1 MPMSIS
7 EPDVKHLAQDAGQK
21 ESNKC
26 ETARSRR
33 VSFAVFTIAAFII
46 MICGSVLL
54 FKLGGI
60 YAEIKGELLNGCASR
75 ALFRTPCLRSLR
87 SIASSS
93 RRRRRIF
100 SSSRRLRMRSFSCF
114 SSSAR
119 RFLCSSGSGTQS
131 TEFPA
136 SRSRK
141 ASRSIFS
148 SVPGVRIY
156 TSVCVIPAARSSSIR
171 LAKDTPAPQA
181 DPCHAPQYLGEVK
194 LTA

>member
-33 VSFAVFTIAAFII
+33 VSFAVFTIAAFI

-75 ALFRTPCLRSLR
+75 AFFSNTLPAQSALYRIKLAAAQTDIFFLASLAYALVFLLFFLRTAFFVLVRQRYTEHRVPGLAQPQGEQ
-87 SIASSS
+87 ID
-93 RRRRRIF
+93 IF
-100 SSSRRLRMRSFSCF
+100 IR
-114 SSSAR
+114 AR
-119 RFLCSSGSGTQS
+119 R
-131 TEFPA
+131 ED
-136 SRSRK
+136 
-141 ASRSIFS
+141 I
-148 SVPGVRIY
+148 
-156 TSVCVIPAARSSSIR
+156 
-171 LAKDTPAPQA
+171 
-181 DPCHAPQYLGEVK
+181 YLGLRYSGCK
-194 LTA
+194 ILFD

>member
-46 MICGSVLL
+46 MICGFVLL

-75 ALFRTPCLRSLR
+75 ALFSNTLPAQSALYRIKLAAAQTDIFFLASLAYALVFLLFFLRTAFFVLVRQRYTEHRVPGLAQPQGEQ
-87 SIASSS
+87 ID
-93 RRRRRIF
+93 IF
-100 SSSRRLRMRSFSCF
+100 IR
-114 SSSAR
+114 AR
-119 RFLCSSGSGTQS
+119 R
-131 TEFPA
+131 ED
-136 SRSRK
+136 
-141 ASRSIFS
+141 I
-148 SVPGVRIY
+148 
-156 TSVCVIPAARSSSIR
+156 
-171 LAKDTPAPQA
+171 
-181 DPCHAPQYLGEVK
+181 YLGLRYSGCK
-194 LTA
+194 ILFD

>member
-1 MPMSIS
+1 MPTSIS

-75 ALFRTPCLRSLR
+75 ALFSNTLPAQSALYRIKLAAAQTDIFFLASLAYALVFLLFFLRTAFFVLVRQR
-87 SIASSS
+87 Y
-93 RRRRRIF
+93 
-100 SSSRRLRMRSFSCF
+100 
-114 SSSAR
+114 
-119 RFLCSSGSGTQS
+119 
-131 TEFPA
+131 TEHRVPGLA
-136 SRSRK
+136 QP
-141 ASRSIFS
+141 SRSIFS

-171 LAKDTPAPQA
+171 LAKDTPLRSRILAM
-181 DPCHAPQYLGEVK
+181 LRSISVR
-194 LTA
+194 

>member
-1 MPMSIS
+1 MPTSIS

-75 ALFRTPCLRSLR
+75 ALFSNTLPAQSALYRIKLAAAQTDIFFLASLAYALVFLLFFLR
-87 SIASSS
+87 A
-93 RRRRRIF
+93 
-100 SSSRRLRMRSFSCF
+100 
-114 SSSAR
+114 A
-119 RFLCSSGSGTQS
+119 FLCSSGSGTQS

-171 LAKDTPAPQA
+171 LAKDTPLRRRILAM
-181 DPCHAPQYLGEVK
+181 LRSISVR
-194 LTA
+194 